1 MKILSLIVPC
11 YNSANYM
18 ERCINSLLL
27 GKEAVEIIIVNDGSQ
42 DRTAEIADHYANYFP
57 ETIKAVHQE
66 NGGHGQAINAGLEH
80 ATGYYIKVVD
90 SDDWLDAN
98 AYQQVLQKLTETVAN
113 GCLID
118 MLISN
123 YVYEKQGVKNKK
135 VISYE
140 SFLPV
145 DQGFSWEDVRFP
157 LGKYLLMHSVIYR
170 SSILKE
176 LALKLPQHTFYV
188 DNLYIFQPLPLVK
201 QMHYL
206 NVDLYRYFIG
216 REDQSVNEQVMI
228 QRIDQQL
235 AVNKRMVAFYS
246 DTEVEDESLL
256 KYMQRYVEI
265 ITTVSSIFLIK
276 EGSPDSMQKKQELW
290 EFIKES
296 DPVLYRRLRR
306 GLFGL
311 GVNLP
316 GKLGR
321 KTAIGAYQIAK
332 RVYGFN

>member
-11 YNSANYM
+11 YNSADYM

-27 GKEAVEIIIVNDGSQ
+27 GREEVEIIIVNDGST
-42 DRTAEIADHYANYFP
+42 DRTAEIAEHYADQFP
-57 ETIKAVHQE
+57 KVVKAVHQE
-66 NGGHGQAINAGLEH
+66 NGGHGQAINTGIEH
-80 ATGYYIKVVD
+80 ATGQYVKVVD

-98 AYQQVLQKLTETVAN
+98 AYHQVLEMLNEAIQKN
-113 GCLID
+113 HSID

-145 DQGFSWEDVRFP
+145 NEKFSWEDVRFP

-170 SSILKE
+170 LDILKE
-176 LALKLPQHTFYV
+176 LSLKLPQHTFYV

-201 QMHYL
+201 NMYYL
-206 NVDLYRYFIG
+206 DVDLYRYFIG
-216 REDQSVNEQVMI
+216 RDDQSVNEQVMI

-235 AVNKRMVAFYS
+235 AVNKRMVSFYS
-246 DTEVEDESLL
+246 DTKVENESLL

-276 EGSPDSMQKKQELW
+276 EGSPDSMLKKQELW
-290 EFIKES
+290 QFIRES
-296 DPVLYRRLRR
+296 DPVLYKRLRR

-321 KTAIGAYQIAK
+321 KTAIGAYRIAK
-332 RVYGFN
+332 RFYGFN

>member
-11 YNSANYM
+11 YNSADYM

-27 GKEAVEIIIVNDGSQ
+27 GKEAVEIIIVDDGSR

-57 ETIKAVHQE
+57 EIIKTIHQE
-66 NGGHGQAINAGLEH
+66 NGGHGQAINTGMEH
-80 ATGYYIKVVD
+80 VTGHYVKVVD
-90 SDDWLDAN
+90 SDDWLEAN
-98 AYQQVLQKLTETVAN
+98 AYQQVLQKLTDTIQN
-113 GCLID
+113 NSPID

-123 YVYEKQGVKNKK
+123 YVYEKQGAKNKK
-135 VISYE
+135 IISYE

-145 DQGFSWEDVRFP
+145 DQVFSWEDVRFP

-170 SSILKE
+170 SNILKE
-176 LALKLPQHTFYV
+176 LSLNLPQHTFYV

-201 QMHYL
+201 NMHYL
-206 NVDLYRYFIG
+206 NVNLYRYFIG

-228 QRIDQQL
+228 KRIDQQL
-235 AVNKRMVAFYS
+235 AVNKRMVTFYS
-246 DTEVEDESLL
+246 DAQVEDESLL

-276 EGSPDSMQKKQELW
+276 EGSSDSMHKKQELW
-290 EFIKES
+290 EFIRKS

-332 RVYGFN
+332 RFYGFN